1 MSPQNFSGF
10 AQFLYPPGGAAP
22 DKAGIHPDVGQSGKG
37 LGLHRIFRQA
47 AGEYSTGWIVLQL
60 QCGIGRGVFRCKQG
74 AYRTGSLGHQTERLL
89 FRAGK
94 PPSGVV
100 MQEQQA
106 AFGSFFARTGQRN
119 VIGCGAGGKVPLQPD
134 MQRLRCRQGQF
145 PTLQPP
151 GQFLGGKTQPQ
162 STDDTHLC
170 HMLAAG
176 HQQRTSCQP
185 PLHQQLVADSGGL
198 DKLQRIGPGKIN
210 QCFLAEST
218 LEAPSGDIMVKNDH
232 HLRAARRVYLRHHGG
247 QVSGGTIVD
256 ETPIRG

>member
-1 MSPQNFSGF
+1 
-10 AQFLYPPGGAAP
+10 
-22 DKAGIHPDVGQSGKG
+22 
-37 LGLHRIFRQA
+37 
-47 AGEYSTGWIVLQL
+47 
-60 QCGIGRGVFRCKQG
+60 
-74 AYRTGSLGHQTERLL
+74 
-89 FRAGK
+89 
-94 PPSGVV
+94 

-134 MQRLRCRQGQF
+134 MQRLRCRQSQF

-210 QCFLAEST
+210 QCFLAESA

-232 HLRAARRVYLRHHGG
+232 HLRAARRTYLRYHGG

>member
-1 MSPQNFSGF
+1 
-10 AQFLYPPGGAAP
+10 
-22 DKAGIHPDVGQSGKG
+22 
-37 LGLHRIFRQA
+37 
-47 AGEYSTGWIVLQL
+47 
-60 QCGIGRGVFRCKQG
+60 
-74 AYRTGSLGHQTERLL
+74 
-89 FRAGK
+89 
-94 PPSGVV
+94 

-134 MQRLRCRQGQF
+134 MQRLRCRQGQLS
-145 PTLQPP
+145 TLQPP
-151 GQFLGGKTQPQ
+151 GQFLGGKMQPQ
-162 STDDTHLC
+162 STDGTNLC

-210 QCFLAEST
+210 QCFLAESA

-232 HLRAARRVYLRHHGG
+232 HLRAARRVYLRHYGG
-247 QVSGGTIVD
+247 QVSRGTIVD